1 MALVSNSSA
10 SEFLLKQFLNFP
22 TNKPGQL
29 YSNEFEMNYSNYVLQ
44 EDVFIEGIPAS
55 ADISNTVPPTEY
67 GLTLTDYAAYGV
79 DICMGTVEYF
89 DKLVLEKVES
99 SRTPFSW
106 YRTDQSGNSLL
117 RNALQF
123 NYKAV
128 GTNYPYNYKLFANG
142 TEISRGDTRYRWIF
156 DVKSG
161 YITFFET
168 DLPSQITTLE
178 LTFYRYIGAKGLSG
192 ISDIL
197 NNSDT
202 NTSILVDYLTKQPP
216 VFTDNSANTSYT
228 QGVLDIH
235 WFKGEEYD
243 ISFRLTTSGID
254 LPRVDRIHIDVS
266 SSVDPS
272 ETVRFATIAPDISNY
287 QFYYGDSSGNITL
300 DETNTYTIH
309 VYGENQTND
318 TSYNILRYIDV
329 SFQLVDG
336 DFPTVVPIITSGGT
350 IPRVDS
356 STVETILVNGIPSV
370 RKFSVIDL
378 SFTIDPIS
386 TAYRIGSRNPNA
398 YADLTLTD
406 KIAYQP
412 YISEDICGGVD
423 VRQFTAQEGDT
434 SANLVLDVSD
444 IYFGRQSLYEPAYV
458 SIFSLSAVNIQGAS
472 QLDLSFARNGGSIT
486 TWWVDASSVELD
498 GSGVLTSTL
507 IQEGQNTYD
516 ICLTEITRNDQDVSV
531 VDISMWEY
539 ERVDAS
545 AIHGHQLLFVEG
557 RFCGA
562 GYQSPLLGNT
572 EVYRDWAEIGGPDYT
587 DISNQGIPDVIRERG
602 YNDASPVYKW
612 CAKRF
617 TNLVTDAS
625 GRFRTLRIDGKSE
638 DQWPSSWRVYALQF
652 LYGTDKTETAF
663 VDRTAWM
670 DTRRRVSSRISET
683 PYTKTAID
691 GFGCAYPPSQIALKL
706 NPRKD
711 SISIVY
717 ILVGIPNTAP
727 HSESFFTTLELV

>member
-44 EDVFIEGIPAS
+44 EDVFIEGIPDLP
-55 ADISNTVPPTEY
+55 DISNTVPPTEY
-67 GLTLTDYAAYGV
+67 GLTSTYYTAYGV

-128 GTNYPYNYKLFANG
+128 GTNFPYNYKLFANG
-142 TEISRGDTRYRWIF
+142 TEISRGDTQYRWIF

-168 DLPSQITTLE
+168 GLPSQITILE
-178 LTFYRYIGAKGLSG
+178 LSFYRYIGQKGLSG

-197 NNSDT
+197 TNSDT
-202 NTSILVDYLTKQPP
+202 NTSKVVDYLTKQPP

-235 WFKGEEYD
+235 WFKGDEYD
-243 ISFRLTTSGID
+243 ISFRLTTSGII
-254 LPRVDRIHIDVS
+254 LPRLDRIHIDVS
-266 SSVDPS
+266 SSVNPT

-287 QFYYGDSSGNITL
+287 QFYYGDTSGSILL
-300 DETNTYTIH
+300 DEANTYTIH
-309 VYGENQTND
+309 VYGENQAND
-318 TSYNILRYIDV
+318 TSYNTLSYVDIC
-329 SFQLVDG
+329 FQLVDG
-336 DFPTVVPIITSGGT
+336 DFPETAPVITSGGS

-356 STVETILVNGIPSV
+356 STIETIRINGIPSI

-386 TAYRIGSRNPNA
+386 TAYRMDSRSPTA
-398 YADLTLTD
+398 YADLTLHDT
-406 KIAYQP
+406 IAYQP
-412 YISEDICGGVD
+412 QISEDICGGVG
-423 VRQFTAQEGDT
+423 VRQFTAQEGDG
-434 SANLVLDVSD
+434 SANFVLDVSD
-444 IYFGRQSLYEPAYV
+444 IYFGQSVYEPYRV
-458 SIFSLSAVNIQGAS
+458 SVFSLSAVNIQGTS
-472 QLDLSFARNGGSIT
+472 QLDLSFERNGGSIT

-498 GSGVLTSTL
+498 GSGALTSTL
-507 IQEGQNTYD
+507 IQEGRDTYD
-516 ICLTEITRNDQDVSV
+516 ICLTEITRNDQDVSI

-562 GYQSPLLGNT
+562 GYQSSLLGDS

-602 YNDASPVYKW
+602 YNNTSPLYKW

-617 TNLVTDAS
+617 TLVTDAS
-625 GRFRTLRIDGKSE
+625 GRFRTIRIDGKLE
-638 DQWPSSWRVYALQF
+638 DEWPDSWRVYALQF
-652 LYGTDKTETAF
+652 LYGTDNTEPAF
-663 VDRTAWM
+663 VDRTSWM
-670 DTRRRVSSRISET
+670 DTRRFLSSRTSET
-683 PYTKTAID
+683 PYTPTSID
-691 GFGCAYPPSQIALKL
+691 GFGCAYSSQIALKL

-711 SISIVY
+711 HLSIVY
-717 ILVGIPNTAP
+717 ILVGIPNSAP
-727 HSESFFTTLELV
+727 HTESFFTKLELI

>member
-44 EDVFIEGIPAS
+44 EDVFIEGIPDLP
-55 ADISNTVPPTEY
+55 DISNTVPPTEY
-67 GLTLTDYAAYGV
+67 GLTSTDYTAYGV

-99 SRTPFSW
+99 LRTPFSW

-128 GTNYPYNYKLFANG
+128 GTNYPYKYKLFANG
-142 TEISRGDTRYRWIF
+142 TEISRGDTQYRWIF

-168 DLPSQITTLE
+168 GLPSQITTLE
-178 LTFYRYIGAKGLSG
+178 LSFYRYIGQKGLTG

-197 NNSDT
+197 NDT
-202 NTSILVDYLTKQPP
+202 NTFKVVDYLTKQPP

-235 WFKGEEYD
+235 WFKGDEYD
-243 ISFRLTTSGID
+243 ISFRLTTSGII
-254 LPRVDRIHIDVS
+254 LPRLDRIHIDVS
-266 SSVDPS
+266 SSVDPT

-287 QFYYGDSSGNITL
+287 QFYYGDTSGSILLN
-300 DETNTYTIH
+300 EANTYTIH
-309 VYGENQTND
+309 VYGENQAND
-318 TSYNILRYIDV
+318 TSYNTLSYVDIC
-329 SFQLVDG
+329 FQLVDG
-336 DFPTVVPIITSGGT
+336 DFPATAPVITSGGT
-350 IPRVDS
+350 PRVDS
-356 STVETILVNGIPSV
+356 STIETIRINGIPSI

-386 TAYRIGSRNPNA
+386 TAYRMDSRSPTA
-398 YADLTLTD
+398 YADLTLHDT
-406 KIAYQP
+406 IAYQP
-412 YISEDICGGVD
+412 QISEDICGGVG
-423 VRQFTAQEGDT
+423 VRQFTAQEGDG
-434 SANLVLDVSD
+434 SANFVLDVSN
-444 IYFGRQSLYEPAYV
+444 IYFGQSVYEPDRV
-458 SIFSLSAVNIQGAS
+458 SVFSLSAVNIQGTS
-472 QLDLSFARNGGSIT
+472 QLDLSFERNGGSIT

-498 GSGVLTSTL
+498 GSGALTSTL
-507 IQEGQNTYD
+507 IQEGRDTYD
-516 ICLTEITRNDQDVSV
+516 ICLTEITRNDQDVSI

-545 AIHGHQLLFVEG
+545 AIHGHQLLFLEG

-562 GYQSPLLGNT
+562 GYQSSLLGNT

-602 YNDASPVYKW
+602 YNNTSPLYKW

-617 TNLVTDAS
+617 TLVTDAS
-625 GRFRTLRIDGKSE
+625 GRFRTIRIDGKLE
-638 DQWPSSWRVYALQF
+638 DEWPDSWRVYALQF
-652 LYGTDKTETAF
+652 LYGTDKTEPAF
-663 VDRTAWM
+663 VDRTSWM
-670 DTRRRVSSRISET
+670 DTRRFLSSRTSET
-683 PYTKTAID
+683 PYTPTSID
-691 GFGCAYPPSQIALKL
+691 GFGCAYSSQIALKL

-711 SISIVY
+711 HLSIVY
-717 ILVGIPNTAP
+717 ILVGIPNSAP
-727 HSESFFTTLELV
+727 HTESFFTKLELI

>member
-44 EDVFIEGIPAS
+44 EDVFIEGIPDLP
-55 ADISNTVPPTEY
+55 DISNTVPPTEY
-67 GLTLTDYAAYGV
+67 GLTSTDYTAYGV

-99 SRTPFSW
+99 LRTPFSW

-128 GTNYPYNYKLFANG
+128 GTNYPYKYKLFANG

-168 DLPSQITTLE
+168 GLPSQITTLE
-178 LTFYRYIGAKGLSG
+178 LSFYRYIGQKGLTG

-197 NNSDT
+197 NDT
-202 NTSILVDYLTKQPP
+202 NTFKVVDYLTKQPP

-235 WFKGEEYD
+235 WFKGDEYD
-243 ISFRLTTSGID
+243 ISFRLTTSGII
-254 LPRVDRIHIDVS
+254 LPRLDRIHIDVS
-266 SSVDPS
+266 SSVDPT

-287 QFYYGDSSGNITL
+287 QFYYGDTSGSILLN
-300 DETNTYTIH
+300 EANTYTIH
-309 VYGENQTND
+309 VYGENQAND
-318 TSYNILRYIDV
+318 TSYNTLSYVDIC
-329 SFQLVDG
+329 FQLVDG
-336 DFPTVVPIITSGGT
+336 DFPATAPVITSGGT
-350 IPRVDS
+350 PRVDS
-356 STVETILVNGIPSV
+356 STIETIRINGIPSI

-386 TAYRIGSRNPNA
+386 TAYRMDSRSPTA
-398 YADLTLTD
+398 YADLTLHDT
-406 KIAYQP
+406 IAYQP
-412 YISEDICGGVD
+412 QISEDICGGVG
-423 VRQFTAQEGDT
+423 VRQFTAQEGDG
-434 SANLVLDVSD
+434 SANFVLDVSD
-444 IYFGRQSLYEPAYV
+444 IYFGQSVYEPDRV
-458 SIFSLSAVNIQGAS
+458 SVFSLSAVNIQGTS
-472 QLDLSFARNGGSIT
+472 QLDLSFERNGGSIT

-498 GSGVLTSTL
+498 GSGALTSTL
-507 IQEGQNTYD
+507 IQEGRDTYD
-516 ICLTEITRNDQDVSV
+516 ICLTEITRNDQDVSI

-545 AIHGHQLLFVEG
+545 AIDGHQLLFLEG

-562 GYQSPLLGNT
+562 GYQSSLLGNT

-602 YNDASPVYKW
+602 YNNTSPLYKW

-617 TNLVTDAS
+617 TLVTDAS
-625 GRFRTLRIDGKSE
+625 GRFRTIRIDGKLE
-638 DQWPSSWRVYALQF
+638 DEWPDSWRVYALQF
-652 LYGTDKTETAF
+652 LYGTDKTEPAF
-663 VDRTAWM
+663 VDRTSWM
-670 DTRRRVSSRISET
+670 DTRRFLSSRTSET
-683 PYTKTAID
+683 PYTPTSID
-691 GFGCAYPPSQIALKL
+691 GFGCAYSSQIALKL

-711 SISIVY
+711 HLSIVY
-717 ILVGIPNTAP
+717 ILVGIPNSAP
-727 HSESFFTTLELV
+727 HTESFFTKLELI

>member
-44 EDVFIEGIPAS
+44 EDVFIEGIPDLP
-55 ADISNTVPPTEY
+55 DISNTVPPTEY
-67 GLTLTDYAAYGV
+67 GLTSTDYTAYGV

-128 GTNYPYNYKLFANG
+128 GTNFPYNYKLFANG

-168 DLPSQITTLE
+168 GLPSQITTLE
-178 LTFYRYIGAKGLSG
+178 LSFYRYIGQKGLSG

-197 NNSDT
+197 TNSDT
-202 NTSILVDYLTKQPP
+202 NTSKVVDYLTKQPP

-235 WFKGEEYD
+235 WFKGDEYD
-243 ISFRLTTSGID
+243 ISFRLTTSGII
-254 LPRVDRIHIDVS
+254 LPRLDRIHIDVS
-266 SSVDPS
+266 SSVDPT

-287 QFYYGDSSGNITL
+287 QFYYGDTSGSILLN
-300 DETNTYTIH
+300 EANTYTIH
-309 VYGENQTND
+309 VYGENQAND
-318 TSYNILRYIDV
+318 TSYNTLSYVDIC
-329 SFQLVDG
+329 FQLVDG
-336 DFPTVVPIITSGGT
+336 DFPATAPVITSGGS

-356 STVETILVNGIPSV
+356 STIETIRINGIPSI

-386 TAYRIGSRNPNA
+386 TAYRMDSRSPTA
-398 YADLTLTD
+398 YADLTLHDT
-406 KIAYQP
+406 IAYQP
-412 YISEDICGGVD
+412 QISEDICGGVG
-423 VRQFTAQEGDT
+423 VRQFTAQEGDG
-434 SANLVLDVSD
+434 SANFVLDVSD
-444 IYFGRQSLYEPAYV
+444 IYFGQSVYEPDRV
-458 SIFSLSAVNIQGAS
+458 SVFSLSAVNIQGTS
-472 QLDLSFARNGGSIT
+472 QLDLSFERNGGSIT

-498 GSGVLTSTL
+498 GSGALTSTL
-507 IQEGQNTYD
+507 IQEGRDTYD
-516 ICLTEITRNDQDVSV
+516 ICLTEITRNDQDVSI

-545 AIHGHQLLFVEG
+545 AIHGHQLLFLEG

-602 YNDASPVYKW
+602 YNNTSPLYKW

-617 TNLVTDAS
+617 TLVTDAS
-625 GRFRTLRIDGKSE
+625 GRFRTIRIDGKLE
-638 DQWPSSWRVYALQF
+638 DEWPDSWRVYALQF
-652 LYGTDKTETAF
+652 LYGTDNTESAF
-663 VDRTAWM
+663 VDRTSWM
-670 DTRRRVSSRISET
+670 DTRRFLSSRTSET
-683 PYTKTAID
+683 PYTPTSID
-691 GFGCAYPPSQIALKL
+691 GFGCAYSSQIALKL

-711 SISIVY
+711 HLSIVY
-717 ILVGIPNTAP
+717 ILVGIPNSAP
-727 HSESFFTTLELV
+727 HTESFFTKLELI